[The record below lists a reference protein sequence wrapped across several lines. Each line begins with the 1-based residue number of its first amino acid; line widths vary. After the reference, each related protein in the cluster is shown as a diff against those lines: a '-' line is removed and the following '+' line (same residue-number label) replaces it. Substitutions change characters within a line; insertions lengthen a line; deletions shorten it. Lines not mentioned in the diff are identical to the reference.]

1 MAKNKSVIKDFFSL
15 KRMHVIHLLWCYAII
30 IISEQ
35 KTIKTQR
42 KKMSKEN
49 EGKTLDE
56 RIDRI
61 YKMAKEHYGEVRF
74 VGIKRHTKIGWV
86 AKIQFDSFDS
96 LVAEGKDAIDALKN
110 LRKRLKKIINRYH
123 MV

>member
-1 MAKNKSVIKDFFSL
+1 MNNKEV
-15 KRMHVIHLLWCYAII
+15 
-30 IISEQ
+30 
-35 KTIKTQR
+35 
-42 KKMSKEN
+42 
-49 EGKTLDE
+49 KTLDE

-86 AKIQFDSFDS
+86 AKIQFDEFDS
-96 LVAEGKDAIDALKN
+96 LMAEGEDATDALKN
-110 LRKRLKKIINRYH
+110 LRKRVKKIIDRYN

>member
-1 MAKNKSVIKDFFSL
+1 
-15 KRMHVIHLLWCYAII
+15 
-30 IISEQ
+30 
-35 KTIKTQR
+35 
-42 KKMSKEN
+42 MSQEV
-49 EGKTLDE
+49 KTLDE

-86 AKIQFDSFDS
+86 AKIQFDEFDS
-96 LVAEGKDAIDALKN
+96 LMAEGESAIDALKN
-110 LRKRLKKIINRYH
+110 LRKRLKKIIDRYN

>member
-1 MAKNKSVIKDFFSL
+1 
-15 KRMHVIHLLWCYAII
+15 
-30 IISEQ
+30 
-35 KTIKTQR
+35 
-42 KKMSKEN
+42 MSQEL
-49 EGKTLDE
+49 KTLDE

-86 AKIQFDSFDS
+86 AKIQFDEFES
-96 LVAEGKDAIDALKN
+96 LMADGDNAIDALKN
-110 LRKRLKKIINRYH
+110 LRKRLKKIIDRYN

>member
-1 MAKNKSVIKDFFSL
+1 V
-15 KRMHVIHLLWCYAII
+15 
-30 IISEQ
+30 
-35 KTIKTQR
+35 
-42 KKMSKEN
+42 SKEA
-49 EGKTLDE
+49 KTLDE

-86 AKIQFDSFDS
+86 AKIQFDEFDS
-96 LVAEGKDAIDALKN
+96 LMAEGKNAVDALKN
-110 LRKRLKKIINRYH
+110 LRKRIKKIIDRYN